1 MNEFLSATELH
12 QLTGFARATGQA
24 VWLKEKGVPH
34 RLDGRRVIV
43 ARTHALA
50 WLEGKV
56 VVSGGVNLSAVR

>member
-1 MNEFLSATELH
+1 MSEFLNNAELH
-12 QLTGFARATGQA
+12 QLTGFARATSQA
-24 VWLKEKGVPH
+24 SWLKTKGLPH
-34 RLDGRRVIV
+34 KLDGRRVIV